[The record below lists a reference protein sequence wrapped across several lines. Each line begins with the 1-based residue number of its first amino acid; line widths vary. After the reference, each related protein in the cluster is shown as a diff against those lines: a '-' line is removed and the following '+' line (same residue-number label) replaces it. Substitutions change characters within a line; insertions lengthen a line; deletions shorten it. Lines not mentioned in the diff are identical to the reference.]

1 MIWGTQ
7 NSLLST
13 VIQNYGDVFPSS
25 QRRGIRD
32 LNKISRSLLISE
44 RTGWSDR
51 RNHLGR
57 TDHYYGFALSR
68 SRFAPVC
75 AASVA
80 SQHLLDGA
88 STPPLR
94 GGEYAFVRFQNSSN
108 RAASCSRRYSS
119 Q

>member
-1 MIWGTQ
+1 MRGNVLNLAITVHHRRSIWRR
-7 NSLLST
+7 SDILST

-25 QRRGIRD
+25 QRRGGRD

-57 TDHYYGFALSR
+57 TDH
-68 SRFAPVC
+68 PVC

-94 GGEYAFVRFQNSSN
+94 GGEWPPNPYVSVIPKTSTT
-108 RAASCSRRYSS
+108 
-119 Q
+119 

>member
-1 MIWGTQ
+1 MHF
-7 NSLLST
+7 LLSQGCFQKPRGCGDSPPKYCD
-13 VIQNYGDVFPSS
+13 QNYGDVFPSS

-32 LNKISRSLLISE
+32 LNKISLSLLISE

-88 STPPLR
+88 CTPPLR
-94 GGEYAFVRFQNSSN
+94 GGEWPPTHTL
-108 RAASCSRRYSS
+108 
-119 Q
+119 

>member
-1 MIWGTQ
+1 MHF
-7 NSLLST
+7 LLSQGCFRKPRGCGDSPPKYCD
-13 VIQNYGDVFPSS
+13 QNYGDVFPSS
-25 QRRGIRD
+25 QRRGGRD

-57 TDHYYGFALSR
+57 TDH
-68 SRFAPVC
+68 PVC

-88 STPPLR
+88 STAPLR
-94 GGEYAFVRFQNSSN
+94 GGEWPPTNTLA
-108 RAASCSRRYSS
+108 
-119 Q
+119 

>member
-25 QRRGIRD
+25 QRRGGRD

-44 RTGWSDR
+44 RTGWREARARQGEASIEDR

-88 STPPLR
+88 SSLEASPC
-94 GGEYAFVRFQNSSN
+94 
-108 RAASCSRRYSS
+108 RARASR
-119 Q
+119 

>member
-25 QRRGIRD
+25 QRRGGRD

-88 STPPLR
+88 CSPPLR
-94 GGEYAFVRFQNSSN
+94 GGEWPPTHTLA
-108 RAASCSRRYSS
+108 
-119 Q
+119 

>member
-1 MIWGTQ
+1 MRGNVLNLAITVHHRRSIWRR
-7 NSLLST
+7 SDILST

-25 QRRGIRD
+25 QRRGRRD

-88 STPPLR
+88 SPLLC
-94 GGEYAFVRFQNSSN
+94 EE
-108 RAASCSRRYSS
+108 
-119 Q
+119 